1 MTTPDEILAPVDESS
16 RAEEITPEDHLDPAE
31 RDLEAPEADVV
42 EQATTVDPAT
52 ARVEVRRGL
61 EVNEYDAVEQARVV
75 DLDDDY
81 R

>member
-1 MTTPDEILAPVDESS
+1 MTTPDDGVNVEDRAPEPHLS
-16 RAEEITPEDHLDPAE
+16 PEE
-31 RDLEAPEADVV
+31 RDLEAPAADAV
-42 EQATTVDPAT
+42 EQATPANP
-52 ARVEVRRGL
+52 AEEPVPVHRGF